1 MLLGKLKYSTTKEEG
16 FVEIDWMT
24 MPTDVVML
32 DILRDWIVELQ
43 DVYETKHKKVFNR
56 GETK

>member
-1 MLLGKLKYSTTKEEG
+1 MLLGKLKYSTTEEEG

-32 DILRDWIVELQ
+32 DILQDWILELQ
-43 DVYETKHKKVFNR
+43 SVYETKLEKVFNK